1 VPSDDGPVQ
10 SPLARDPAAARQT
23 SSWIKVLVLVFAL
36 ALATALVLSAQR
48 EHEPAA
54 EASEPGPQPV
64 GAAAPHAGAT
74 DIAGAAAPAAAADP
88 NLVAPATAPAPSP
101 ARPLPANTNANA
113 ANRVPFDVAGPSSKA
128 DPHMAREDALRQAIE
143 SGILELVPDG
153 AREPAALPP
162 AGQAPSEAPVQLAP

>member
-1 VPSDDGPVQ
+1 MPSDDGPVQ
-10 SPLARDPAAARQT
+10 SPLARDPAAPRQT

-54 EASEPGPQPV
+54 AASELAPQPG
-64 GAAAPHAGAT
+64 GAAGAHAGAT
-74 DIAGAAAPAAAADP
+74 DIAGGAGPAAGADP
-88 NLVAPATAPAPSP
+88 NLVAPAAAPAPSP
-101 ARPLPANTNANA
+101 ARPLPANANA

-162 AGQAPSEAPVQLAP
+162 SGQTPSEPPVQLAP

>member
-10 SPLARDPAAARQT
+10 SPLARDRAAPRQT
-23 SSWIKVLVLVFAL
+23 SSWIKVLALLFAL

-54 EASEPGPQPV
+54 AASELAPQPG
-64 GAAAPHAGAT
+64 GAAAAHAGAT
-74 DIAGAAAPAAAADP
+74 DIAGGAGPARATDP
-88 NLVAPATAPAPSP
+88 NLVAPANAPPPSP
-101 ARPLPANTNANA
+101 VRPLPANANANA

-162 AGQAPSEAPVQLAP
+162 SGPAPSEPPVQLAP

>member
-10 SPLARDPAAARQT
+10 SALARDRAAPRQT
-23 SSWIKVLVLVFAL
+23 SWWIKVLVLVFAL
-36 ALATALVLSAQR
+36 ALATVLVLSAQR

-54 EASEPGPQPV
+54 AASELAPQPG
-64 GAAAPHAGAT
+64 GAAAPHAGAS

-88 NLVAPATAPAPSP
+88 NLVAPANAPAPSP
-101 ARPLPANTNANA
+101 ARPLPANANANA

-143 SGILELVPDG
+143 SGILQLVPDG
-153 AREPAALPP
+153 AKEPAALPP
-162 AGQAPSEAPVQLAP
+162 SGPTPSEPPVQRAP